1 MVLLTPDAFVLF
13 IVIVVASI
21 LSSFVGVR
29 KVISADPA
37 AAIGG

>member
-1 MVLLTPDAFVLF
+1 MLGLLF
-13 IVIVVASI
+13 IVIIIASV
-21 LSSFVGVR
+21 LASFVGVK